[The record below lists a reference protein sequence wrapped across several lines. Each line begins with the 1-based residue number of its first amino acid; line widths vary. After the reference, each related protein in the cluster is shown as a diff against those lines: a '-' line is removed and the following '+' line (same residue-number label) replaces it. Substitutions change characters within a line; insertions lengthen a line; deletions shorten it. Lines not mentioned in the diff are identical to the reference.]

1 MIDVLQRRSLPAAD
15 VVGETETVETDESM
29 RRRAESFGSVADDYD
44 RLRPGYPVT
53 LFDDLLAAAGELITR
68 GVLEV
73 GAGTGRAT
81 VSLARRRVDLVAL
94 DPSAQMI
101 RVMEERLRDEG
112 LADRVTVREQ
122 RFDDLTTA
130 DGPFGVVVAAQS
142 FHWADRHTR
151 WRRLAEL
158 LPPGVLAFLFWN
170 GWILDPDVHD
180 HARVGEVYQGFG
192 VGLVPD
198 VADHRGDGEWAQRE
212 IRDEPLLGR
221 AEERTYTWSWRLAV
235 DDYLGLLATTSQY
248 AVTPPEAR
256 AELFGRLRP
265 VLGQHVSLAG
275 STLLLTSAGST
286 RSLAAPARADQP
298 TRAHG
303 PCGSA
308 PGRKPWASASRAASR
323 KPRAIAAGSCASLPK
338 VTAPPPTSCHHLRIV
353 ACSGTTVLISR
364 ALPATAVA
372 VSACRNSSSTWH
384 GSKGPAALSGHERRG

>member
-1 MIDVLQRRSLPAAD
+1 MKK
-15 VVGETETVETDESM
+15 
-29 RRRAESFGSVADDYD
+29 RAESFGSVADDYD
-44 RLRPGYPVT
+44 RLRPGYPT
-53 LFDDLLAAAGELITR
+53 ALFDDLLTAAG
-68 GVLEV
+68 
-73 GAGTGRAT
+73 A
-81 VSLARRRVDLVAL
+81 
-94 DPSAQMI
+94 PSSGII

-158 LPPGVLAFLFWN
+158 LPPGGLAFLFWN

-235 DDYLGLLATTSQY
+235 DDYLGPLATTSQY
-248 AVTPPEAR
+248 AVTPPEAIGQ
-256 AELFGRLRP
+256 LFGRLRP
-265 VLGQHVSLAG
+265 VLGEDVSLAG
-275 STLLLTSAGST
+275 STLLLTT
-286 RSLAAPARADQP
+286 RRVDAKTGGVRPS
-298 TRAHG
+298 
-303 PCGSA
+303 
-308 PGRKPWASASRAASR
+308 
-323 KPRAIAAGSCASLPK
+323 
-338 VTAPPPTSCHHLRIV
+338 
-353 ACSGTTVLISR
+353 
-364 ALPATAVA
+364 
-372 VSACRNSSSTWH
+372 
-384 GSKGPAALSGHERRG
+384 